1 MRHRKIRDKPTIQ
14 PTSNERWTWI
24 SFLTIHQVLPHTFSI
39 ISLLLLLG
47 PNVASCLVDFLHRW
61 ATLGTA
67 ATLVFWGRVP
77 SPTMESSEMETKR
90 DVDDDGAVAA
100 RDRGEKDSVVE
111 DRRPRAITNSA
122 EDKKCILMFLS
133 SGYSVICA
141 FECSE

>member
-1 MRHRKIRDKPTIQ
+1 
-14 PTSNERWTWI
+14 
-24 SFLTIHQVLPHTFSI
+24 
-39 ISLLLLLG
+39 
-47 PNVASCLVDFLHRW
+47 
-61 ATLGTA
+61 
-67 ATLVFWGRVP
+67 
-77 SPTMESSEMETKR
+77 METKR